1 MLNIIGA
8 LDKPSSGKVI
18 LNNIDI
24 FTLHDKEISI
34 LRNLMIG
41 FIFQSYNLI
50 NRTTVLKNVEISGLI
65 SGMDIKERKEKAIYL
80 LDLLGLSKLAYS
92 KITKLSGG
100 QQQRVAI
107 ARALMNDP
115 ELILADEPTGN
126 LDTKNGN
133 EVFQLLQILAKK
145 FKTTIIMVTH
155 NLELAKNTDRIISI
169 KDGKIQSN

>member
-1 MLNIIGA
+1 
-8 LDKPSSGKVI
+8 
-18 LNNIDI
+18 
-24 FTLHDKEISI
+24 
-34 LRNLMIG
+34 
-41 FIFQSYNLI
+41 
-50 NRTTVLKNVEISGLI
+50 
-65 SGMDIKERKEKAIYL
+65 MDIKERKEKAIYL

-133 EVFQLLQILAKK
+133 EVFQLLQILSKK